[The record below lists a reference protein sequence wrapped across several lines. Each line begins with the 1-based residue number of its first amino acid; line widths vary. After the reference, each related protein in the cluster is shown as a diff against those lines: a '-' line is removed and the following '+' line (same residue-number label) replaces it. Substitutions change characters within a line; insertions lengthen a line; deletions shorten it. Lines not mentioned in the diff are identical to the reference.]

1 MSQVAAVVVQDE
13 VYVVNVGDSRA
24 VLVRRT
30 EGDAPSA
37 GAVGIDD
44 TSGAP
49 GTSRKHRFPW
59 EHGVEK
65 PPPARYGRGVERSR
79 HDVRF
84 SGARPSQTKG
94 SGSA

>member
-1 MSQVAAVVVQDE
+1 MVQDE

-79 HDVRF
+79 RRSF
-84 SGARPSQTKG
+84 FRGPSVANERG